1 MFSLS
6 VISSNVFKTISLP
19 TKIFRTVGVMIVEDV
34 NPFKVSS
41 IFSSA
46 TGRKL
51 ETGFSETMLFILEKL
66 SQDILDDSFE
76 LLVPRVFH

>member
-6 VISSNVFKTISLP
+6 VISSNVFKNISLP

-66 SQDILDDSFE
+66 SQDILDDSLE

>member
-1 MFSLS
+1 M
-6 VISSNVFKTISLP
+6 P